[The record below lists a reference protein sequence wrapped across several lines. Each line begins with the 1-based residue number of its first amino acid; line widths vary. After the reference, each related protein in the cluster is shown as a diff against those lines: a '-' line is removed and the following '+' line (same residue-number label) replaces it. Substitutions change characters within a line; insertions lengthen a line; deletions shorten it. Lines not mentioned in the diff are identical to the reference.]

1 MTDDGTLGDRLRR
14 KRRESSLTQEEL
26 AHASGVSQVMVAKIE
41 QGRRQPRLTVLTRL
55 ARALDIPLSE
65 LVDQRPRLGGQREG
79 ASILA
84 VRDALLSPSLLPGI
98 DLGSDDGQPTALPQ
112 LQ

>member
-41 QGRRQPRLTVLTRL
+41 QGRRQPRLTVPTRL
-55 ARALDIPLSE
+55 AKALDIRKYPE
-65 LVDQRPRLGGQREG
+65 IADIAKANRAFQ
-79 ASILA
+79 ALA
-84 VRDALLSPSLLPGI
+84 VRHAAAQGITQFI
-98 DLGSDDGQPTALPQ
+98 DLGAG
-112 LQ
+112 